1 MQPVY
6 TLLYDGACPLC
17 TRQAKAIAALDT
29 HNHIALLDLQNERV
43 RQRFP
48 HITPQAAQRE
58 IHLVAPDGTTT
69 HRGAEAVRQTLLL
82 LPLVRPAGLLM
93 YLPGAMTIARPLYA
107 WVARNRYRLTGK
119 SEECEGG
126 TCQPFEGTSDR

>member
-93 YLPGAMTIARPLYA
+93 YLPGAMTIARPPLRMGGPQSVSA
-107 WVARNRYRLTGK
+107 DGQI
-119 SEECEGG
+119 EECEGG